1 MDPWHQHTSTI
12 NPSMPEAISWFP
24 NTFATKLY
32 HQSWR
37 LYLADADQWVTF
49 HLSCSRLWPL
59 QTRHE
64 AVRTTHVYRFRK
76 GTSVYAD
83 IYIYILPYH
92 LPHLQFIAP
101 SSWSLCISLYYS
113 FHTLDLQSWN
123 SGGIMHAA
131 QLNASY
137 TARAAK
143 RAERVDMSLIPILAT
158 AGRLRICWN
167 FVATCNGPETACCPE
182 AVSEKISARTSQRTG
197 FFANIGDSQ
206 GLNELWCSSANSI
219 CRGDNIIDVGPPPST
234 PPDST
239 RTELST

>member
-1 MDPWHQHTSTI
+1 MYVYLSH
-12 NPSMPEAISWFP
+12 
-24 NTFATKLY
+24 LY
-32 HQSWR
+32 
-37 LYLADADQWVTF
+37 T
-49 HLSCSRLWPL
+49 C
-59 QTRHE
+59 
-64 AVRTTHVYRFRK
+64 
-76 GTSVYAD
+76 
-83 IYIYILPYH
+83 IYIYISPYH

-101 SSWSLCISLYYS
+101 SSWNLCISLYYS

-123 SGGIMHAA
+123 PGGIMHAA

-182 AVSEKISARTSQRTG
+182 SQVSEKISARTSQRTG

>member
-1 MDPWHQHTSTI
+1 MWSWFSPRFFSEGITNPKHIPTGGTASLIKNQNVNMDPWHQHTSTI
-12 NPSMPEAISWFP
+12 NPPMPEAISWFP

-37 LYLADADQWVTF
+37 LYLADANQWVTF

-64 AVRTTHVYRFRK
+64 AIRTTNVYLFRK
-76 GTSVYAD
+76 GVSVYAD
-83 IYIYILPYH
+83 IYIYIHTYVWKTLSIYMYIYIIYISPYH

-101 SSWSLCISLYYS
+101 SRWHLCISLYYS

-123 SGGIMHAA
+123 PGGIMHAA

-158 AGRLRICWN
+158 AGS
-167 FVATCNGPETACCPE
+167 FG
-182 AVSEKISARTSQRTG
+182 SAE
-197 FFANIGDSQ
+197 I
-206 GLNELWCSSANSI
+206 L
-219 CRGDNIIDVGPPPST
+219 
-234 PPDST
+234 
-239 RTELST
+239 